1 MNTPSRPD
9 TESRSSFEDYAAE
22 HPSSALLLAVGCG
35 LALGLLVRTI
45 FPHPP
50 ESRAARLLAEVR
62 DRLHDIAEPIQ
73 RHTENLMESGAGVV
87 KSGVSQLQDLHLER
101 GIQKLGKRF
110 RKLFS

>member
-1 MNTPSRPD
+1 MNTPIRPD
-9 TESRSSFEDYAAE
+9 TECHSKLGEYAAE
-22 HPSSALLLAVGCG
+22 NPSSALLIAVGCG
-35 LALGLLVRTI
+35 LALGLLVRTL

-62 DRLHDIAEPIQ
+62 DRLHDLAEPIQ
-73 RHTENLMESGAGVV
+73 RHTENLMTTGADAV
-87 KSGVSQLQDLHLER
+87 KSGVSQLHDLHLER